1 MELLLLPR
9 EDLCYCENFLQYKVE
24 FDVSHLQSLVE
35 QLNPDS
41 FFKDECKNFFYYS
54 RNCMKQKQSI

>member
-9 EDLCYCENFLQYKVE
+9 EDLCYCEKFLQYKVE
-24 FDVSHLQSLVE
+24 FDVSHLQSLVK

-41 FFKDECKNFFYYS
+41 FFKEECKNFFI
-54 RNCMKQKQSI
+54 KAAIA